1 MAPTRNGIYMTGK
14 KPIESM
20 STVNKNR
27 LEFLFDGIFAIA
39 MTILVLELKVPEISD
54 RHSVTEM
61 GNSLL
66 HYGPSFLSYILSFS
80 MLGMFWY
87 SHNNYYRHFQQIT
100 KSIFS
105 LTLLQLAAAAFFPF
119 CAALLGRYPINRL
132 SIVIYIGCV
141 MVYLWSCLIQWLLAK
156 RQSILAPE
164 LTSATYNKIRKG
176 HLVGSII
183 TTTMFLLYLSMA
195 LTS

>member
-1 MAPTRNGIYMTGK
+1 MTGK
-14 KPIESM
+14 KPIESI
-20 STVNKNR
+20 SPVSRNR

-39 MTILVLELKVPEISD
+39 MTILVLELKVPELSD
-54 RHSVTEM
+54 RHSVAEM
-61 GNSLL
+61 GKSLL

-87 SHNNYYRHFQQIT
+87 KHNNYYQHFQQIT

-105 LTLLQLAAAAFFPF
+105 LTLLQLVAAAFFPF

-132 SIVIYIGCV
+132 SIVIYIGCI
-141 MVYLWSCLIQWLLAK
+141 MVYLWSCSLQWFLAK
-156 RQSILAPE
+156 RQSILIPQ
-164 LTSATYNKIRKG
+164 LTSVTYNRIRKG
-176 HLVGSII
+176 NLVGSII
-183 TTTMFLLYLSMA
+183 TTTMFLLYLLMA